1 MQSSHPPEAHKPPNT
16 RTNNLLWIME
26 QPQDPVETLVLAFAP
41 KNIPRDL
48 LACYLWITCAVLS
61 IYLPVVNETFLRIVF
76 GIPLILFI
84 PGYAL
89 IAALFPKIDDLD
101 GIERIALSFGLSI
114 AVVPLIGLAL
124 NYTPWGIRLD
134 PVLTSLVIFTLAMC
148 TAAQYRRA
156 ALPEEERFV
165 VPFARI
171 REGVMGEFFPKDA
184 TRIDRILSIILL
196 IAIVAAV
203 ATTVFVIVV
212 PKEGEKFTEFYI
224 LGEKQKAADYPTRL
238 ATGEPGSLFIGIGNH
253 EYRPVNYT
261 VETWLMTMTF
271 DEKTNTSSVQAMDL
285 RDRFIVPVA
294 HNESVITPYTFTAEK
309 ASYNRLEFLLFTDP
323 VPGTTVAGMDR
334 INASYRNLHLWLTV
348 RSGR

>member
-1 MQSSHPPEAHKPPNT
+1 
-16 RTNNLLWIME
+16 ME
-26 QPQDPVETLVLAFAP
+26 QTKDPIETLIEAFAP
-41 KNIPRDL
+41 DKFPSDL
-48 LACYLWITCAVLS
+48 LACYLWLACTVLS
-61 IYLPVVNETFLRIVF
+61 IYLPVVSETFLRVILGV
-76 GIPLILFI
+76 PLILFL

-89 IAALFPKIDDLD
+89 IAALFPKRSDLD

-134 PVLTSLVIFTLAMC
+134 PIVICLSLFTIAMC
-148 TAAQYRRA
+148 LAAQYRRA
-156 ALPEEERFV
+156 ALPQNEQYT
-165 VPFARI
+165 VPFAGI
-171 REGVMGEFFPKDA
+171 RAGILQEFFPKDA
-184 TRIDRILSIILL
+184 PRTDRILSIILL
-196 IAIVAAV
+196 IAIIAAV

-212 PKEGEKFTEFYI
+212 PKEGEKFSEFFI

-238 ATGEPGSLFIGIGNH
+238 ETGQTGSLSIGIGNH

-285 RDRFIVPVA
+285 LDRFTVPIA
-294 HNESVITPYTFTAEK
+294 HNETVITPYHFTAQK
-309 ASYNRLEFLLFTDP
+309 ASYNRIEFLLFADT
-323 VPGTTVAGMDR
+323 VPGAGVTGMDR
-334 INASYRNLHLWLTV
+334 INASYRDLHLWLTI